1 MKNDKTLREIHKELG
16 VSRRAVQGYEKA
28 ELVRA
33 SGRNKYGHL
42 LYNKEAQKRILEIR
56 LYQDMGF
63 KVKEVKTLIDAP
75 EEERKLALQNR
86 LSVMKEEQEKREKL
100 MKIVSE
106 MIAALE

>member
-1 MKNDKTLREIHKELG
+1 MKKDKTLREIHKEFG

-42 LYNKEAQKRILEIR
+42 LYDEEAQKRITEIK
-56 LYQDMGF
+56 LYQEMGF
-63 KVKEVKTLIDAP
+63 TIKEIKSLLEAP
-75 EEERKLALQNR
+75 KAERKAFLEKR
-86 LSVMKEEQEKREKL
+86 VSGMREEQKKREKL
-100 MKIVSE
+100 IRIACE

>member
-1 MKNDKTLREIHKELG
+1 MKKDKTLREIYSEFG

-42 LYNKEAQKRILEIR
+42 LYNEEAQKRIVEIKQ
-56 LYQDMGF
+56 YQDMGF
-63 KVKEVKTLIDAP
+63 TVKEIKTLIDASDA
-75 EEERKLALQNR
+75 ERKLALQNR
-86 LSVMKEEQEKREKL
+86 LSGMKEEQEKREKL
-100 MKIVSE
+100 IVIVAE